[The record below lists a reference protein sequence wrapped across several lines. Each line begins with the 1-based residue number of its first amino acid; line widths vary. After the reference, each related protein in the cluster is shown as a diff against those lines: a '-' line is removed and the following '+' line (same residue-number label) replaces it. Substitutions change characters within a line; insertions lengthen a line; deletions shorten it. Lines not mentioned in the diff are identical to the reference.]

1 MNTEHNTKEMSSS
14 SDHVE
19 ITADPLVH
27 DDIVARA
34 HDEGAGA
41 IATFIGITRN
51 IFEGKQVIKLE
62 YECYKPMVR
71 GPRGVGT
78 GGREW
83 ELGGGDGAWFYCD
96 FQVFHERFQ
105 AHDETP
111 QEKDE
116 DTPHA
121 PSYRDLT
128 RPPARPRISQAARQD
143 GRGHCAWRGA
153 W

>member
-1 MNTEHNTKEMSSS
+1 MSSS

-83 ELGGGDGAWFYCD
+83 ELGGGMGLGFIVI
-96 FQVFHERFQ
+96 FRFSTKDVK
-105 AHDETP
+105 HTTRHRKRKMKTHHTRRRIET
-111 QEKDE
+111 
-116 DTPHA
+116 
-121 PSYRDLT
+121 
-128 RPPARPRISQAARQD
+128 
-143 GRGHCAWRGA
+143 
-153 W
+153 